1 MSNGNLTTQL
11 DRPYA
16 QQPATRAAAV
26 RVISGQD
33 QAEMLLDM
41 LGLVEPDR
49 GPGERPDCPAC
60 GRPRQ
65 KDKVGGWRAC
75 QRKACIGGEAS

>member
-1 MSNGNLTTQL
+1 MSNGNISTQL

-16 QQPATRAAAV
+16 QQPDTRAAAV
-26 RVISGQD
+26 RVVSRQD
-33 QAEMLLDM
+33 QAGMLLDM
-41 LGLVEPDR
+41 LGLAEPDR
-49 GPGERPDCPAC
+49 EPGGRPDCPAC

-65 KDKVGGWRAC
+65 RTKDVGWKPC

>member
-1 MSNGNLTTQL
+1 MSGMNLTTQL

-16 QQPATRAAAV
+16 QQDATRAAAV

-33 QAEMLLDM
+33 QADMLLDM
-41 LGLVEPDR
+41 LGLVEPER
-49 GPGERPDCPAC
+49 EPGGRPDCPAC

-65 KDKVGGWRAC
+65 REKNVGWKTC